1 VVDRFRTG
9 TKRVGEAMS
18 GKTLV
23 AGVSGFGRVCG
34 NRRDASPA
42 GSSLRPK
49 VTSSAARAALA
60 LAVVLVAAG
69 CASIQPPV
77 LDPAVAALEDRPAVI
92 FVSGL
97 TGTAL
102 YDREA
107 RRVTWGDARSTF
119 LPRDRGRA
127 MARPIGGAEDR
138 VETREPILDMSLRP
152 FYRYEVYRPIV
163 TTLEANGFERGRDLF
178 LFGYDWR
185 QSNVESARALARL
198 IDDVGKGRPVVLI
211 CQSNGGYLCRWAVRA
226 GDVSLD
232 EAERGVARLPRARV
246 EALVFLGTT
255 HAGSIRILREIDRGR
270 TYVPLGRFLGPETF
284 FTFESLY
291 QDLPPWRDDLFV
303 AGNGDRIDVDLFD
316 AASWERYGWSI
327 FGAEAARQAD
337 RHEDLFGD
345 RETRVAFLRRAL
357 ENAQRFHAVLRDAP
371 PPHDVRY
378 YSIQNRSHRT
388 IDRAMLVRDGA
399 GWRTLFVGDRC
410 VDTRPGLA
418 GLMATPGDL
427 HAGAEGQDALS
438 PGEAAA
444 LAEPLI
450 EVDGDH
456 LGVVRSPASHRAI
469 LRIIASAGS
478 RSPPR

>member
-1 VVDRFRTG
+1 MLT
-9 TKRVGEAMS
+9 
-18 GKTLV
+18 
-23 AGVSGFGRVCG
+23 
-34 NRRDASPA
+34 A
-42 GSSLRPK
+42 GSEVSVASK
-49 VTSSAARAALA
+49 DGAWSTVSVLA
-60 LAVVLVAAG
+60 IVLVAAG

-77 LDPAVAALEDRPAVI
+77 FDPAVAAMENRPAVI

-97 TGTAL
+97 TGTVL
-102 YDREA
+102 YDRETQ
-107 RRVTWGDARSTF
+107 RITWGDARSTF

-127 MARPIGGAEDR
+127 MAKPIGGAEDR
-138 VETREPILDMSLRP
+138 VEVREPILDISLRP

-163 TTLEANGFERGRDLF
+163 TTLEANGFARGRDLF

-198 IDDVGKGRPVVLI
+198 IDEVGEGRPVVLL
-211 CQSNGGYLCRWAVRA
+211 CQSNGGYLCRWALRV

-232 EAERGVARLPRARV
+232 EAERGVVRLPRARV

-255 HAGSIRILREIDRGR
+255 HAGSARILREIDRGR
-270 TYVPLGRFLGPETF
+270 TYVPFGRFLGPEAF

-303 AGNGDRIDVDLFD
+303 DGNGDRMDVDLFD

-327 FGAEAARQAD
+327 FGAETARHAD
-337 RHEDLFGD
+337 RHEEIFGD
-345 RETRVAFLRRAL
+345 RETRIAFLRRAL
-357 ENAQRFHAVLRDAP
+357 ENARRFHAVLRDAP
-371 PPHDVRY
+371 PPRGVRT

-388 IDRAMLVRDGA
+388 IDRVMLVRDED
-399 GWRTLFVGDRC
+399 GWQTLFIGDER
-410 VDTRPGLA
+410 VDTRPELA
-418 GLMATPGDL
+418 GLMATRGDL
-427 HAGAEGQDALS
+427 HAGVEGQDALS
-438 PGEAAA
+438 PGETAV

-456 LGVVRSPASHRAI
+456 LGMVRSPASHRVI
-469 LRIIASAGS
+469 LRIIASSGS